1 MGTRP
6 AVGAAPVPSMS
17 RGGSVTPGAGFSG
30 GLASIPSRGAL
41 GSVTPGAHP
50 SQLPR
55 AAWPGGAPAGAYGGY
70 AHSMPTTVRPPP
82 PPPVVLIGHAAS
94 LTPY

>member
-55 AAWPGGAPAGAYGGY
+55 AAWPGGAPAGAYGG
-70 AHSMPTTVRPPP
+70 
-82 PPPVVLIGHAAS
+82 
-94 LTPY
+94 